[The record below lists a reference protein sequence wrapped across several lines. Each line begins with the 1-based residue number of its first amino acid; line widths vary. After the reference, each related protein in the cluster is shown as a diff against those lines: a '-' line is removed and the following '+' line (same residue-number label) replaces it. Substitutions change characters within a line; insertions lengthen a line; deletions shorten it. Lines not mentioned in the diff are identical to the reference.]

1 MGILLDPPMGTRG
14 APCHQRLHDP
24 GELSALVEL
33 APCEELDAMDF
44 AGALRAQRMAASL
57 RRQAA

>member
-1 MGILLDPPMGTRG
+1 MGTRG

-24 GELSALVEL
+24 GELSALVGL